1 MALTHRERILNVLSG
16 KGSRN
21 DRPPYFPDL
30 SYYFEVRRKLG
41 RMPAE
46 YADCQT
52 LLDLHKKMDVGLPV
66 HLYGEVY
73 SISYDESVRIETI
86 QYPDGHDKII
96 STPVGSVRERRRSVM
111 PGESASRVEYMVKTV
126 EDLKVIEYTFRHR
139 TLRPTYEKVKQ
150 ALDAMGEYG
159 FVDLVLPRSPMPHLI
174 IDLANLEN
182 GLYLMMDH
190 PDECEHF
197 FEVCSEA
204 NDIAFDLMGECP
216 YGTVCIFG
224 DNIDEVMVSPSMFKR
239 YSLPYYQRRCERLHK
254 SGKLVSAHMDGRLK
268 GLLPMMKETGLDI
281 FDGATPEPMND
292 WTLEEMAKA
301 LGPNQRLWCGVP
313 ATLFCDGTT
322 VQQVKDFSKRILDA
336 FGSKVVLNV
345 GDQLPPDGDLARVA
359 ASAEVAAGYGKTG

>member
-1 MALTHRERILNVLSG
+1 MALTHRQRILNTLSG
-16 KGSRN
+16 KGERN

-30 SYYFEVRRKLG
+30 SYYFDVRTRLG

-46 YADCQT
+46 YADCRT
-52 LLDLHKKMDVGLPV
+52 LLDLHRRMDVGLPV
-66 HLYGEVY
+66 HLYTEVY
-73 SISYDESVRIETI
+73 STSYDESVRIETV

-96 STPVGSVRERRRSVM
+96 TTPVGSVRERRRSVM
-111 PGESASRVEYMVKTV
+111 PGESPSRVEYMVKTV
-126 EDLKVIEYTFRHR
+126 EDLKVVEYMFTHR
-139 TLRPTYEKVKQ
+139 TLTPTYEKVKA
-150 ALDAMGEYG
+150 ALDEMGGFG

-197 FEVCSEA
+197 FQVCSQA
-204 NDIAFDLMGECP
+204 NDIAFDLMAECP

-224 DNIDEVMVSPSMFKR
+224 DNIDEVMVSPSMFR
-239 YSLPYYQRRCERLHK
+239 QYSVPYYQRRCERLHK
-254 SGKLVSAHMDGRLK
+254 GGKLVSAHMDGRLC
-268 GLLPMMKETGLDI
+268 GLLPMMKDTGLDI

-292 WTLEEMAKA
+292 WTLEQMARA

-313 ATLFCDGTT
+313 ATLFCDATT

-336 FGSKVVLNV
+336 FGPKVVLNV
-345 GDQLPPDGDLARVA
+345 GDQLPPDGDLVRVA
-359 ASAEVAAGYGKTG
+359 ASAEVAAGYGPAR